1 MKVSDKFRLDGR
13 VSIVTGGAVGLGK
26 AMAQGLAQAGSHLVI
41 ADLNLEAA
49 ERTAAELR
57 LEGVD
62 AIAVRT
68 DVTDPD
74 RVRGMVDAS
83 LERFGRIDALINNAG
98 ITVHV
103 PIEEMRLEDW
113 QNVMNVNLTSVFLVS
128 REVGKAM
135 IARGGG
141 AIVNISSMSGLVSNV
156 PQHQA
161 AYNTS
166 KAGVVMLTKSMASEW
181 ARYNIRVNAI
191 APGYM
196 KTEMTAPYFE
206 ENGAM
211 VKEWMSMTPLSRPG
225 TPDELQGIAVYLAS
239 DASSYA
245 TGGVFVVDGGYTIR

>member
-1 MKVSDKFRLDGR
+1 MRVSDKFRLDGR
-13 VSIVTGGAVGLGK
+13 VSVVTGGAAGLGK
-26 AMAQGLAQAGSHLVI
+26 AMAHGLAQAGSHLVI

-49 ERTAAELR
+49 EKTASELR

-74 RVRGMVDAS
+74 LVRGLADAAM
-83 LERFGRIDALINNAG
+83 ERFGRIDALVNNAG
-98 ITVHV
+98 ITIHV

-113 QNVMNVNLTSVFLVS
+113 HKVMNVNLASVFLVS
-128 REVGKAM
+128 REIGKTM

-141 AIVNISSMSGLVSNV
+141 TIVNISSMSGLVSNV

-161 AYNTS
+161 AYNVS
-166 KAGVVMLTKSMASEW
+166 KAGVAMLTKSMASEW
-181 ARYNIRVNAI
+181 ARYNVRVNAI

-211 VKEWMSMTPLSRPG
+211 VKEWMGMTPMGRPG
-225 TPDELQGIAVYLAS
+225 TSDELQGIAVYLAS

>member
-41 ADLNLEAA
+41 ADLRLEAA
-49 ERTAAELR
+49 EKTAAELR

-62 AIAVRT
+62 AIAVRA
-68 DVTDPD
+68 DVTDPAS
-74 RVRGMVDAS
+74 VRALADAAR
-83 LERFGRIDALINNAG
+83 ERFGRIDALFNNAG
-98 ITVHV
+98 ITLHV
-103 PIEEMRLEDW
+103 PVEEMRLEDW

-128 REVGKAM
+128 REIGKTM
-135 IARGGG
+135 IAQGGG

-161 AYNTS
+161 AYNVS
-166 KAGVVMLTKSMASEW
+166 KAGVIMLTKSMASEW
-181 ARYNIRVNAI
+181 ARYGIRVNTI

-196 KTEMTAPYFE
+196 KTEMTAPYFD
-206 ENGAM
+206 ENGDM
-211 VKEWMSMTPLSRPG
+211 VRTWMGGTPMGRPG

-245 TGGVFVVDGGYTIR
+245 TGGVFVIDGGYTIR